1 MDDISIIRHISY
13 FIFIVYMFQ
22 NLLSLF
28 VFISTLCLDFEC
40 KDITK
45 SGSTKLS
52 IHFNTFLTQ
61 SFMFKDS
68 KILAW
73 ISNLHL

>member
-1 MDDISIIRHISY
+1 MDDISIIRHMSD

-45 SGSTKLS
+45 KWIDQT
-52 IHFNTFLTQ
+52 FNPL
-61 SFMFKDS
+61 
-68 KILAW
+68 
-73 ISNLHL
+73 

>member
-1 MDDISIIRHISY
+1 MSD
-13 FIFIVYMFQ
+13 FIFIVYVFQ

-45 SGSTKLS
+45 KWIDQT
-52 IHFNTFLTQ
+52 FNPL
-61 SFMFKDS
+61 
-68 KILAW
+68 
-73 ISNLHL
+73 